1 MYFWPSIEV
10 SNLGSKTVIQP
21 VQRDG
26 SFLGG
31 CIADINDTAIPTGD
45 RGPDSRT
52 PAVVIAP
59 RPAVS
64 PLPDIPA
71 VPVSPVRV
79 VEKLEEPKIPPLPRV
94 RVRATS
100 NYADV
105 KVFYEQANRFLDEI
119 K

>member
-1 MYFWPSIEV
+1 MAV
-10 SNLGSKTVIQP
+10 RRL
-21 VQRDG
+21 
-26 SFLGG
+26 
-31 CIADINDTAIPTGD
+31 
-45 RGPDSRT
+45 
-52 PAVVIAP
+52 PALRI
-59 RPAVS
+59 S
-64 PLPDIPA
+64 PGFPA

-79 VEKLEEPKIPPLPRV
+79 VEKLEEPKTPPLPRV

>member
-1 MYFWPSIEV
+1 
-10 SNLGSKTVIQP
+10 
-21 VQRDG
+21 
-26 SFLGG
+26 
-31 CIADINDTAIPTGD
+31 
-45 RGPDSRT
+45 
-52 PAVVIAP
+52 
-59 RPAVS
+59 
-64 PLPDIPA
+64 
-71 VPVSPVRV
+71 VSPVQV